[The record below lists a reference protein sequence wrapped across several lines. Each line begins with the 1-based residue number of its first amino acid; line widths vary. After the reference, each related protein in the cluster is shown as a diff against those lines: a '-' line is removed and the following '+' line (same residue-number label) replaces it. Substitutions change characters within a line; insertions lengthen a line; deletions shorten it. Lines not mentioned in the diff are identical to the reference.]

1 MGERKAFS
9 RGEGESR
16 PAVGSTAP
24 PDTPPPFLHTCNG
37 QWSRDFSLQVRG
49 RFSLKLNRRWDFVP
63 GAPSSGHTATV
74 RQ

>member
-1 MGERKAFS
+1 MGERKVFS

-16 PAVGSTAP
+16 PAVGST
-24 PDTPPPFLHTCNG
+24 PFLHTCNG

-49 RFSLKLNRRWDFVP
+49 RFSLKQNRRWDFVP